1 MYAIIKK
8 DFRGVASNRRLF
20 SALFIVP
27 LVLTVVLPS
36 VFFLTIHFV
45 PDDPD
50 IAKLLS
56 LLPEAARM
64 ESLELTLFSM
74 ILNYILPVF
83 FLMIPIM
90 SASIMAASTF
100 AGEKERHT
108 LETLL
113 YCPLTLKQ
121 IFQAKVW
128 ASFLLSM
135 LISLISFMA
144 MFLVTETEL
153 FFLTG
158 RLLIPSVSW
167 LVVMLLLS
175 PAISLIAVTLIVR
188 GSARAQSVE
197 ESQQSAVFLI
207 IPLILL
213 IVGQFTG
220 ILLMSVWILLCL
232 SVVCAILAWILLQK
246 SMGRFTYEKLLQ

>member
-64 ESLELTLFSM
+64 ESLELTLSSM

-90 SASIMAASTF
+90 SASIMAARPLQ
-100 AGEKERHT
+100 EKRNAIH
-108 LETLL
+108 
-113 YCPLTLKQ
+113 LKHCS
-121 IFQAKVW
+121 IAH
-128 ASFLLSM
+128 LLSNR
-135 LISLISFMA
+135 SFRQKYG
-144 MFLVTETEL
+144 L
-153 FFLTG
+153 
-158 RLLIPSVSW
+158 PS
-167 LVVMLLLS
+167 
-175 PAISLIAVTLIVR
+175 
-188 GSARAQSVE
+188 
-197 ESQQSAVFLI
+197 F
-207 IPLILL
+207 
-213 IVGQFTG
+213 
-220 ILLMSVWILLCL
+220 
-232 SVVCAILAWILLQK
+232 
-246 SMGRFTYEKLLQ
+246 

>member
-1 MYAIIKK
+1 MKTAMYAIIKK
-8 DFRGVASNRRLF
+8 DFRGIASNRRLF
-20 SALFIVP
+20 SALLIVP
-27 LVLTVVLPS
+27 LVLTIVLPS
-36 VFFLTIHFV
+36 VFVIAIHFV

-50 IAKLLS
+50 VAKLLS

-64 ESLELTLFSM
+64 ESLELTLSSM

-83 FLMIPIM
+83 FLVIPIM
-90 SASIMAASTF
+90 AASIMAASAF
-100 AGEKERHT
+100 VGEKERHT

-135 LISLISFMA
+135 FTSLISFTA
-144 MFLVTETEL
+144 MFLVIETEL
-153 FFLTG
+153 FFLMG

-175 PAISLIAVTLIVR
+175 PAISLI
-188 GSARAQSVE
+188 
-197 ESQQSAVFLI
+197 
-207 IPLILL
+207 PLP
-213 IVGQFTG
+213 
-220 ILLMSVWILLCL
+220 
-232 SVVCAILAWILLQK
+232 
-246 SMGRFTYEKLLQ
+246 